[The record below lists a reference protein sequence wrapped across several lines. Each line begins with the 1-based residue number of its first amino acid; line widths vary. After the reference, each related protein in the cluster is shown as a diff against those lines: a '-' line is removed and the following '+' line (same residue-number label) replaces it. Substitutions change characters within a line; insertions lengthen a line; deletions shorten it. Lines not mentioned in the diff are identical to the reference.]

1 MTWALTVIGN
11 GRLQYLHQTVQ
22 TALGLLPE
30 PTVKLMVDDSGS
42 PEVQA
47 ELDAHYP
54 TWGIAHHPENRGMA
68 AAVQTGFDLVCEAD
82 TDFAL
87 WLEED
92 MLLTRTPPLK
102 AAMDILDMNDHL
114 AQMCFRRATVWG
126 NPYEDQHGDVLAALC
141 AQSTTIVD
149 HGCWTEY
156 DALFSLNPCLI
167 PQDICQIDWDA
178 GNEAGMTTKL
188 RDKGYRFG
196 SWGVPS
202 FSEHWVT
209 HIGEQRGHK
218 WQL

>member
-1 MTWALTVIGN
+1 MNYALVVIGN
-11 GRLQYLHQTVQ
+11 GRTHYLKQAVDA
-22 TALGLLPE
+22 ALELLPT
-30 PTVKLMVDDSGS
+30 PTSLLMVDDSGD
-42 PEVQA
+42 PETC
-47 ELDAHYP
+47 EWLDAQYP
-54 TWGIAHHPENRGMA
+54 KWRIVHHPENRGMA
-68 AAVQTGFDLVCEAD
+68 AAVQTGFDLVCDAD
-82 TDFAL
+82 TDFAF

-92 MLLTRTPPLK
+92 MLLTRTPPLQ
-102 AAMDILDMNDHL
+102 AAMDILDANTHI

-126 NPYEDQHGDVLAALC
+126 NPIEEQCKDVLAALC
-141 AQSTTIVD
+141 AQSDTVIN
-149 HGCWTEY
+149 HGTWTEY
-156 DALFSLNPCLI
+156 DYLFSLNPCLI

-178 GNEAGMTTKL
+178 GNEAGMAAKL